1 MLMPAPTYLFI
12 DYENLQNIRLTD
24 LNRENLHV
32 LIFVGKNQHAIPF
45 GLVTDAQLFGD
56 RLEWIKIERE
66 GRNNLDFHIC
76 FVMGQLDTKL
86 DKNAAFVVLSRDK
99 GFDAV
104 VQYINGRGRPCS
116 RLESVGPVLPPPS
129 IESLLQAAAEPV
141 DPADLPPLT
150 EEDLERVINRITRM
164 QRRNRPSRARSLR
177 NFLEDFGRDVGLPQ
191 PGDIIFRELVTCG
204 FILEGEGDRV
214 SYAGIS

>member
-116 RLESVGPVLPPPS
+116 RLESVGPVLPPPTTAHGA
-129 IESLLQAAAEPV
+129 ILAHVTGSLDLPGETGRNFQPMNVNCGLFPPIGEPV
-141 DPADLPPLT
+141 LD
-150 EEDLERVINRITRM
+150 EDGKRM
-164 QRRNRPSRARSLR
+164 RGKAKSAARKRALSRRALIDFETWIGQSQRLA
-177 NFLEDFGRDVGLPQ
+177 
-191 PGDIIFRELVTCG
+191 
-204 FILEGEGDRV
+204 
-214 SYAGIS
+214 A